1 MPDNLGQHPNR
12 KRKFLEMFLGRF
24 DDPAFGHACRVAAS
38 VVLLLLLGLAFSGL
52 LRRAGL
58 LPDYL
63 PFSWSGF
70 GEEMLVKPTGAF
82 LGVLFLHLLRW
93 LTRTGR
99 RGLALWL
106 VAATGPLCF
115 SAGLMS
121 FGWARVFSRDALTS
135 EAMVAWLVLFLV
147 PAIFFAVVGHFRPR
161 WPGTLER
168 SARMPNPN
176 LKCEGRWIQS
186 FGLLIILADAVFG
199 FFMFRGDLGDRY
211 LEWVFFPI
219 LIAAVV
225 AFASFMVWGGT
236 LVRRS
241 ELQDEPAA

>member
-1 MPDNLGQHPNR
+1 
-12 KRKFLEMFLGRF
+12 MFLGRS
-24 DDPAFGHACRVAAS
+24 DDPAFGRAFRVAAS
-38 VVLLLLLGLAFSGL
+38 VVLLLLLGLALSGL
-52 LRRAGL
+52 LRWVGL

-93 LTRTGR
+93 LLRTGR
-99 RGLALWL
+99 RGLALSL

-121 FGWARVFSRDALTS
+121 FGWAQVFSRDALTS

-147 PAIFFAVVGHFRPR
+147 PAVFFGVVGHLRPT
-161 WPGTLER
+161 GLSTHER

-176 LKCEGRWIQS
+176 FKRKGRWIQS
-186 FGLLIILADAVFG
+186 FGLLIILAVTMQLD
-199 FFMFRGDLGDRY
+199 
-211 LEWVFFPI
+211 
-219 LIAAVV
+219 
-225 AFASFMVWGGT
+225 
-236 LVRRS
+236 
-241 ELQDEPAA
+241 

>member
-1 MPDNLGQHPNR
+1 MKDNFGNR
-12 KRKFLEMFLGRF
+12 KRKFHEMFLGRS
-24 DDPAFGHACRVAAS
+24 DDPAFGHAFRVAAS
-38 VVLLLLLGLAFSGL
+38 VILLLLLGLALSGL
-52 LRRAGL
+52 LRWVGL

-93 LTRTGR
+93 LIRTGR
-99 RGLALWL
+99 RGLALSL

-121 FGWARVFSRDALTS
+121 FGWAQVFSRDALTS

-147 PAIFFAVVGHFRPR
+147 PAIFFGVVGRLRPT
-161 WPGTLER
+161 WPRTPER
-168 SARMPNPN
+168 SERMPNPN
-176 LKCEGRWIQS
+176 LKRKGRWIQS

-199 FFMFRGDLGDRY
+199 FFMFRGDLGDRC
-211 LEWVFFPI
+211 LESVFFPI

-225 AFASFMVWGGT
+225 AFASFMVWGGI
-236 LVRRS
+236 LVRRYDV
-241 ELQDEPAA
+241 QDEPTA

>member
-1 MPDNLGQHPNR
+1 MKDDFGNR
-12 KRKFLEMFLGRF
+12 KRKFREMFLGRF
-24 DDPAFGHACRVAAS
+24 DDPAFGHAFRVAAS
-38 VVLLLLLGLAFSGL
+38 VVLLLLLGLALSGL
-52 LRRAGL
+52 LKWVGL

-93 LTRTGR
+93 LIHTGW
-99 RGLALWL
+99 RGLALSL

-115 SAGLMS
+115 SAGLKS

-135 EAMVAWLVLFLV
+135 EAVVAWLVLFLV
-147 PAIFFAVVGHFRPR
+147 PGVFFGVVGHLRPTGLKTR
-161 WPGTLER
+161 ER

-176 LKCEGRWIQS
+176 LKRKGRWIQS

-199 FFMFRGDLGDRY
+199 FFMFRGDLGDRC
-211 LEWVFFPI
+211 LESVFFPI

-225 AFASFMVWGGT
+225 
-236 LVRRS
+236 
-241 ELQDEPAA
+241 